1 MKKLLLFGGGL
12 ALVALAA
19 AFCIGPYSS
28 FAKSD
33 DSEWK
38 EPCLKTARNFILN
51 DFCDFAQDKELS
63 TTNLSKD
70 AKKLQQFIKDKRA
83 MNLYRCE
90 VVGRKDVLEKAI
102 FEDEKFIANGDGT
115 YDVTTFV
122 DFSFYDGKEH
132 ASVNYPYKIHL
143 VIEEGVPKVLAA
155 MSDDTGASWL
165 IDGAYGNTTDKLDYG
180 WQLHGKKNKKAAAP
194 YDLEKA
200 KKELKA
206 ELEASPW
213 PGGKEEG

>member
-1 MKKLLLFGGGL
+1 MKKLLILGGGL

-19 AFCIGPYSS
+19 AFCIGPFSS
-28 FAKSD
+28 FAK
-33 DSEWK
+33 SEWK

-63 TTNLSKD
+63 TTNLSKGS
-70 AKKLQQFIKDKRA
+70 KKLQQFIKDKRA
-83 MNLYRCE
+83 MNAYRCE

-115 YDVTTFV
+115 YDVTMFV

-155 MSDDTGASWL
+155 MADDTGASWL

-180 WQLHGKKNKKAAAP
+180 WQLLGKKNKKAAAF

-213 PGGKEEG
+213 PGGKEEM

>member
-1 MKKLLLFGGGL
+1 MKKLLLFSGGL
-12 ALVALAA
+12 ALVVLAA
-19 AFCIGPYSS
+19 ALCIVPYSS

-51 DFCDFAQDKELS
+51 DFSDFAQDKKFS
-63 TTNLSKD
+63 TDNLSKN
-70 AKKLQQFIKDKRA
+70 AQKLQQFVRDKRA

-102 FEDEKFIANGDGT
+102 FEDEEFIDNGDGT
-115 YDVTTFV
+115 YDVTMFV

-132 ASVNYPYKIHL
+132 ASVCNPYKVHF
-143 VIEEGVPKVLAA
+143 VIEEGEPKVLAA
-155 MSDDTGASWL
+155 MADDSGASWL

-180 WQLHGKKNKKAAAP
+180 WQLPGKKNSKTDMP

-206 ELEASPW
+206 DLEAPPW
-213 PGGKEEG
+213 PGGKEEV

>member
-1 MKKLLLFGGGL
+1 MKKLLLLGGGL

-51 DFCDFAQDKELS
+51 DFSDFAQDEKFS
-63 TTNLSKD
+63 TDNLSKD
-70 AKKLQQFIKDKRA
+70 AEKLQQFVRDKRA
-83 MNLYRCE
+83 MNAYRCE
-90 VVGRKDVLEKAI
+90 VVGRKYVLEKAI
-102 FEDEKFIANGDGT
+102 FEDEKFIDNGDGT
-115 YDVTTFV
+115 YDVTMFV
-122 DFSFYDGKEH
+122 DFYFYDGKEH
-132 ASVNYPYKIHL
+132 ASVCNPYKVHL

-155 MSDDTGASWL
+155 MAGDTGASWL
-165 IDGAYGNTTDKLDYG
+165 IDGAYGNTTDKMDYS
-180 WQLHGKKNKKAAAP
+180 WQLPGKKNVP
-194 YDLEKA
+194 YDLEKS

-206 ELEASPW
+206 DHDATPW

>member
-1 MKKLLLFGGGL
+1 MNKLLLLGGGL
-12 ALVALAA
+12 ALVVLAA
-19 AFCIGPYSS
+19 AFCIVPYLS

-51 DFCDFAQDKELS
+51 DFCDFAQDEEFS
-63 TTNLSKD
+63 TDNLSKD
-70 AKKLQQFIKDKRA
+70 AQKLQQFIKDKRA
-83 MNLYRCE
+83 MNAYRCE
-90 VVGRKDVLEKAI
+90 VVGRKDVLEKAT
-102 FEDEKFIANGDGT
+102 FEDEEFIDNGDGT
-115 YDVTTFV
+115 YDVTTSV

-155 MSDDTGASWL
+155 MTSDTGASWL
-165 IDGAYGNTTDKLDYG
+165 IDGAYGNKVHKLDYD
-180 WQLHGKKNKKAAAP
+180 WQLPGKKNKKADAP

-206 ELEASPW
+206 DLEAPPW

>member
-1 MKKLLLFGGGL
+1 MKKLFMLGGGL

-51 DFCDFAQDKELS
+51 DFCDYAQDEEFS
-63 TTNLSKD
+63 TDNLSKD
-70 AKKLQQFIKDKRA
+70 AQKLRQFVRDKRA

-90 VVGRKDVLEKAI
+90 VVGRKYILEKAT
-102 FEDEKFIANGDGT
+102 FEDEEFIDNGDGT
-115 YDVTTFV
+115 YDVTMFV

-132 ASVNYPYKIHL
+132 SSVSNPYKIHL

-155 MSDDTGASWL
+155 MADDSGASWL
-165 IDGAYGNTTDKLDYG
+165 IDGAYGNTIDKLDYG
-180 WQLHGKKNKKAAAP
+180 WQLPGKKNKKAAAP
-194 YDLEKA
+194 YDLEKS

-206 ELEASPW
+206 DLEAPPW
-213 PGGKEEG
+213 PGGKQEK

>member
-33 DSEWK
+33 GSEWK

-51 DFCDFAQDKELS
+51 DFSDFAQDEEIS
-63 TTNLSKD
+63 TNNLSKD
-70 AKKLQQFIKDKRA
+70 AQKLQQFIKDKRA

-90 VVGRKDVLEKAI
+90 VVGRKDVLEKAT
-102 FEDEKFIANGDGT
+102 FEDEEFIDNGDGS
-115 YDVTTFV
+115 YDVTMFV

-155 MSDDTGASWL
+155 MTSDTGASWL
-165 IDGAYGNTTDKLDYG
+165 IDGAYGNKVHKLDYD
-180 WQLHGKKNKKAAAP
+180 WQLPGKKNKKADAP

-200 KKELKA
+200 KQELKA
-206 ELEASPW
+206 DLEAPPW
-213 PGGKEEG
+213 PGGKEEV

>member
-12 ALVALAA
+12 ALVVLAA

-33 DSEWK
+33 DSEWE

-51 DFCDFAQDKELS
+51 DFSDFAQDKEIS
-63 TTNLSKD
+63 TDNLSKD
-70 AKKLQQFIKDKRA
+70 AQKLQQFIKDKRA
-83 MNLYRCE
+83 MNSYRCE
-90 VVGRKDVLEKAI
+90 VVGRKCVLEKAI
-102 FEDEKFIANGDGT
+102 FEDEKFIDNGDGT
-115 YDVTTFV
+115 YDVTMFV

-132 ASVNYPYKIHL
+132 ASVCNPYKVHL

-155 MSDDTGASWL
+155 MADDSGASWL
-165 IDGAYGNTTDKLDYG
+165 IDGAYGNMTDKLDYS
-180 WQLHGKKNKKAAAP
+180 WQLPGKKNVP
-194 YDLEKA
+194 YDLEKS

-206 ELEASPW
+206 DHDATPW

>member
-1 MKKLLLFGGGL
+1 MKKLLLLGGGL
-12 ALVALAA
+12 ALVVLAA

-28 FAKSD
+28 FTKSD

-51 DFCDFAQDKELS
+51 DFCDFAQDEKFS
-63 TTNLSKD
+63 TDNLSKD
-70 AKKLQQFIKDKRA
+70 AQKLQQFVRDKRA

-102 FEDEKFIANGDGT
+102 FEDEEFVDNGDGT

-132 ASVNYPYKIHL
+132 SSVCNPYKVHL

-155 MSDDTGASWL
+155 MADDSGASWL
-165 IDGAYGNTTDKLDYG
+165 IDGAYGYTTDKLDYS
-180 WQLHGKKNKKAAAP
+180 WQLPGKKNVP
-194 YDLEKA
+194 YDLEKS

-206 ELEASPW
+206 DHDATPW

>member
-1 MKKLLLFGGGL
+1 MKKLLLIGGGL
-12 ALVALAA
+12 ALVALVA
-19 AFCIGPYSS
+19 AFCIVPYMS

-51 DFCDFAQDKELS
+51 DFCDFAQDKEFS
-63 TTNLSKD
+63 TDNLSKD
-70 AKKLQQFIKDKRA
+70 AQKLQQFVRDKRTI
-83 MNLYRCE
+83 NLYRCE
-90 VVGRKDVLEKAI
+90 VVGRKYVLEKAV
-102 FEDEKFIANGDGT
+102 FEDEKFVDNGDGT

-155 MSDDTGASWL
+155 MADDSGASWL
-165 IDGAYGNTTDKLDYG
+165 IDGAYGNTTHKLDYS
-180 WQLHGKKNKKAAAP
+180 WQLQEKKNAP
-194 YDLEKA
+194 YDLEKS

-206 ELEASPW
+206 DHDASPW
-213 PGGKEEG
+213 PGGKEEE

>member
-1 MKKLLLFGGGL
+1 MKKLLLLGGGL

-19 AFCIGPYSS
+19 TFCIGPYSS

-51 DFCDFAQDKELS
+51 DFCDFAQDEKFS
-63 TTNLSKD
+63 TDNLSKD
-70 AKKLQQFIKDKRA
+70 AQKLQQFIKDKRA
-83 MNLYRCE
+83 MNAYRCE
-90 VVGRKDVLEKAI
+90 VVGRKYVLEKAI
-102 FEDEKFIANGDGT
+102 FEDEEFIDNGDGT
-115 YDVTTFV
+115 YDVTMFV

-155 MSDDTGASWL
+155 MAGDTGASWL

-180 WQLHGKKNKKAAAP
+180 WQLPGKKNKKATAP

-200 KKELKA
+200 KKEMKA
-206 ELEASPW
+206 ELEAPPW

>member
-12 ALVALAA
+12 ALVVLAA

-51 DFCDFAQDKELS
+51 DFCDFAQDEEFS
-63 TTNLSKD
+63 TDNLSKD
-70 AKKLQQFIKDKRA
+70 AQKLQQFIKDKRA
-83 MNLYRCE
+83 MNSYRCE
-90 VVGRKDVLEKAI
+90 MVGRKYVLEKAI
-102 FEDEKFIANGDGT
+102 FEDEEFIDNGDGT
-115 YDVTTFV
+115 YDVTMFV

-132 ASVNYPYKIHL
+132 ASVCNPYKVHL
-143 VIEEGVPKVLAA
+143 VIEEGEPKVLAA
-155 MSDDTGASWL
+155 MADDSGASWL
-165 IDGAYGNTTDKLDYG
+165 IDGAYGNTTYKLNYG
-180 WQLHGKKNKKAAAP
+180 WQLPGKKNKKAAAP

-206 ELEASPW
+206 DLEAPPW

>member
-1 MKKLLLFGGGL
+1 M
-12 ALVALAA
+12 
-19 AFCIGPYSS
+19 PYSS

-51 DFCDFAQDKELS
+51 DFCDFAQDEEFS
-63 TTNLSKD
+63 TDNLSKD
-70 AKKLQQFIKDKRA
+70 AQKLQQFIKDKRA
-83 MNLYRCE
+83 MNAYRCE

-102 FEDEKFIANGDGT
+102 FEDEKFIDNGDGT
-115 YDVTTFV
+115 YDVTMFV

-143 VIEEGVPKVLAA
+143 VIEEGAPKVLAA
-155 MSDDTGASWL
+155 MTGDTGASWL
-165 IDGAYGNTTDKLDYG
+165 IDGGYGNTAPHKLDYS
-180 WQLHGKKNKKAAAP
+180 WQLQGKKNKKADAP
-194 YDLEKA
+194 YDLEKS

-206 ELEASPW
+206 DHDATPW

>member
-1 MKKLLLFGGGL
+1 MKKLLLLGGGL

-19 AFCIGPYSS
+19 VFCIGPYSS

-51 DFCDFAQDKELS
+51 DFSDFAQDEKFS
-63 TTNLSKD
+63 TDNLSKD
-70 AKKLQQFIKDKRA
+70 AQMLQQFIKDKRA
-83 MNLYRCE
+83 MNSYRCE
-90 VVGRKDVLEKAI
+90 VVGRKYVLEKAI
-102 FEDEKFIANGDGT
+102 FEDEEFIDNGDGT

-132 ASVNYPYKIHL
+132 ASVCNPYKVHF

-155 MSDDTGASWL
+155 MADDSGASWL
-165 IDGAYGNTTDKLDYG
+165 IDGAYGNSTDKLDYS
-180 WQLHGKKNKKAAAP
+180 WQLPGKKNVP
-194 YDLEKA
+194 YDLEKS

-206 ELEASPW
+206 DLEAPPW

>member
-1 MKKLLLFGGGL
+1 MKKLLLIGGGL

-19 AFCIGPYSS
+19 AFCIVPYSS

-51 DFCDFAQDKELS
+51 DFCDFAQDKEFS
-63 TTNLSKD
+63 TDNLSKD
-70 AKKLQQFIKDKRA
+70 AQMLQQFIKDKRA
-83 MNLYRCE
+83 MNAYRCE
-90 VVGRKDVLEKAI
+90 VVGRKYVLEKAI
-102 FEDEKFIANGDGT
+102 FEDEKFIDNGDGT
-115 YDVTTFV
+115 YDVTMFV

-155 MSDDTGASWL
+155 MADDTGASWL
-165 IDGAYGNTTDKLDYG
+165 IDGAYGNTTDKLDYS
-180 WQLHGKKNKKAAAP
+180 WQLPGKKNKKATAP

-200 KKELKA
+200 KKEMKA
-206 ELEASPW
+206 ELEAPPW

>member
-1 MKKLLLFGGGL
+1 MKKLLMLGGGL

-19 AFCIGPYSS
+19 AFCIVPYMS
-28 FAKSD
+28 FAK
-33 DSEWK
+33 SEWK

-63 TTNLSKD
+63 TTNLSKGS
-70 AKKLQQFIKDKRA
+70 KKLQQFIKDKRA

-90 VVGRKDVLEKAI
+90 VVGRKYVLEKAT
-102 FEDEKFIANGDGT
+102 FEDEKFIDNGDGT
-115 YDVTTFV
+115 NDVTMFV

-155 MSDDTGASWL
+155 MADDTGASWL

-180 WQLHGKKNKKAAAP
+180 WQLPGKKNKKATAP

>member
-12 ALVALAA
+12 ALVALVA

-51 DFCDFAQDKELS
+51 DFCDFAQDKEFS
-63 TTNLSKD
+63 TDNLSKD
-70 AKKLQQFIKDKRA
+70 AQMLQQFIKDKRA
-83 MNLYRCE
+83 MNAYRCE
-90 VVGRKDVLEKAI
+90 VVGRKYVLEKAV
-102 FEDEKFIANGDGT
+102 FEDEKFIDNGDGT
-115 YDVTTFV
+115 NDVTMFV

-155 MSDDTGASWL
+155 MAGDTGASWL
-165 IDGAYGNTTDKLDYG
+165 IDGAYGNTIDKMDYS
-180 WQLHGKKNKKAAAP
+180 WQLPGKKNAP

-200 KKELKA
+200 KKELKSDHD
-206 ELEASPW
+206 ASPW

>member
-12 ALVALAA
+12 ALVVLAA
-19 AFCIGPYSS
+19 AFCIVPYLS

-63 TTNLSKD
+63 TTNLSKGS
-70 AKKLQQFIKDKRA
+70 KKLQQFIKDKRA
-83 MNLYRCE
+83 MNAYRCE
-90 VVGRKDVLEKAI
+90 VVGRMDVLEKAT

-122 DFSFYDGKEH
+122 DFSFYDGKEY

-155 MSDDTGASWL
+155 MASDTGTSWL
-165 IDGAYGNTTDKLDYG
+165 IDGVNGNTIDKLDYS
-180 WQLHGKKNKKAAAP
+180 WQLPGKKNKKAAAF

-206 ELEASPW
+206 ELEAPPW
-213 PGGKEEG
+213 SGGKEEM

>member
-12 ALVALAA
+12 VLVVLAA
-19 AFCIGPYSS
+19 AFCIVPYLS

-63 TTNLSKD
+63 TDNLSKD
-70 AKKLQQFIKDKRA
+70 AQMLQQFIKDKRA

-90 VVGRKDVLEKAI
+90 VVGRKYVLEKAT

-115 YDVTTFV
+115 YDVTMFV

-155 MSDDTGASWL
+155 MAGDTGASWL
-165 IDGAYGNTTDKLDYG
+165 IDGAYGNTTHKLDYG
-180 WQLHGKKNKKAAAP
+180 WQLPGKKNKKAAAP

-200 KKELKA
+200 KKELKS
-206 ELEASPW
+206 ELEAPPW

>member
-19 AFCIGPYSS
+19 AFCIVPYMS
-28 FAKSD
+28 FAKSEK
-33 DSEWK
+33 SRWK

-63 TTNLSKD
+63 TTNLSKGS
-70 AKKLQQFIKDKRA
+70 KKLQQLIKDKRA
-83 MNLYRCE
+83 MNAYRCE
-90 VVGRKDVLEKAI
+90 VVGRKAVLEKAV
-102 FEDEKFIANGDGT
+102 FEDEKFIDNGDGT
-115 YDVTTFV
+115 YDVTMFV

-132 ASVNYPYKIHL
+132 ASVCNPYKVHF

-155 MSDDTGASWL
+155 MADDTGASWL
-165 IDGAYGNTTDKLDYG
+165 IDGAYGNTTHKLDYG
-180 WQLHGKKNKKAAAP
+180 WQLPGKKNKKAAAP

-206 ELEASPW
+206 ELEAPPW
-213 PGGKEEG
+213 PGGKPEG

>member
-1 MKKLLLFGGGL
+1 MKKLLLVVGGL
-12 ALVALAA
+12 ALVALAT

-51 DFCDFAQDKELS
+51 DFCDFAQDEKFS
-63 TTNLSKD
+63 TDNLSKD
-70 AKKLQQFIKDKRA
+70 AQKLQQFVRDKRA
-83 MNLYRCE
+83 MNAYRCE
-90 VVGRKDVLEKAI
+90 VVGRKYVLEKAI
-102 FEDEKFIANGDGT
+102 FEDEKFIDNGDGT
-115 YDVTTFV
+115 YDVTMFV

-155 MSDDTGASWL
+155 MTSDTGASWL
-165 IDGAYGNTTDKLDYG
+165 IDGAYGNKVHKLNYD
-180 WQLHGKKNKKAAAP
+180 WQLPGKKNKKAAAP
-194 YDLEKA
+194 YDLKKA
-200 KKELKA
+200 KQELKA
-206 ELEASPW
+206 DHDATPW
-213 PGGKEEG
+213 PGGKEEV

>member
-33 DSEWK
+33 NSEWK

-51 DFCDFAQDKELS
+51 DFCDYAQDEEFS
-63 TTNLSKD
+63 TDNLSKD
-70 AKKLQQFIKDKRA
+70 AQKLQQFIKDKRA

-90 VVGRKDVLEKAI
+90 VVGRKYILEKAT
-102 FEDEKFIANGDGT
+102 FEDEEFIDNGDGT
-115 YDVTTFV
+115 YDVTMFV

-132 ASVNYPYKIHL
+132 ASVSNPYKIHL

-155 MSDDTGASWL
+155 MADDSGASWL
-165 IDGAYGNTTDKLDYG
+165 IDGAYGNTTYKLDYG
-180 WQLHGKKNKKAAAP
+180 WQLPGKKNSKTDMP

-206 ELEASPW
+206 ELEAPPW
-213 PGGKEEG
+213 PGGKEEM

>member
-1 MKKLLLFGGGL
+1 MKKLLLIGGGL
-12 ALVALAA
+12 VLVALAA

-51 DFCDFAQDKELS
+51 DFCDFAQDKEFS
-63 TTNLSKD
+63 TDNLSKN
-70 AKKLQQFIKDKRA
+70 AQKLQQFVKDKRA

-90 VVGRKDVLEKAI
+90 VVGRKYVLEKAT

-115 YDVTTFV
+115 YDVTMFV

-132 ASVNYPYKIHL
+132 ASVCNPYKVHF

-155 MSDDTGASWL
+155 MADDTGASWL
-165 IDGAYGNTTDKLDYG
+165 IDGAYGNTTHKLDYG
-180 WQLHGKKNKKAAAP
+180 WQLPGKKNKKAAAP

-206 ELEASPW
+206 ELEAPPW

>member
-1 MKKLLLFGGGL
+1 MKKLLLIGGGL
-12 ALVALAA
+12 ALVVLAA
-19 AFCIGPYSS
+19 AFCIVPYMS

-38 EPCLKTARNFILN
+38 EPCLKTARNFVLN
-51 DFCDFAQDKELS
+51 DFCDFAEDTGLS

-70 AKKLQQFIKDKRA
+70 SKKLQQFIKDKRA
-83 MNLYRCE
+83 MNAYRCE
-90 VVGRKDVLEKAI
+90 VVGRKYVLEKAI
-102 FEDEKFIANGDGT
+102 FEDEKFIDNGDGT
-115 YDVTTFV
+115 YDVTMFV
-122 DFSFYDGKEH
+122 DFYFYDGKEH
-132 ASVNYPYKIHL
+132 SSVCNSYKVHL

-155 MSDDTGASWL
+155 MAGDTGASWL

-180 WQLHGKKNKKAAAP
+180 WQLPGKKNKKAAAP
-194 YDLEKA
+194 YDLEKS

-206 ELEASPW
+206 DHDATPW

>member
-1 MKKLLLFGGGL
+1 MKKLLLLGGGL
-12 ALVALAA
+12 ALVVLAA

-51 DFCDFAQDKELS
+51 DFCDFAQDEKFS
-63 TTNLSKD
+63 TDNLSKD
-70 AKKLQQFIKDKRA
+70 AQVLQQFIKDKRA
-83 MNLYRCE
+83 MNSYRCE
-90 VVGRKDVLEKAI
+90 VVGRKYVLEKAI
-102 FEDEKFIANGDGT
+102 FEDEEFIDNGDGT
-115 YDVTTFV
+115 YDVTMFV

-132 ASVNYPYKIHL
+132 ASVCNPYKVHF
-143 VIEEGVPKVLAA
+143 VIEEGEPKVLAA
-155 MSDDTGASWL
+155 MADDSGASWL

-180 WQLHGKKNKKAAAP
+180 WQLPGKKNSKTDMP

-200 KKELKA
+200 KKEPKA
-206 ELEASPW
+206 DHEATPW
-213 PGGKEEG
+213 PGGKEEE

>member
-19 AFCIGPYSS
+19 AFCIVPYMS
-28 FAKSD
+28 FAKSEKN
-33 DSEWK
+33 EWK

-63 TTNLSKD
+63 TTNLSKGS
-70 AKKLQQFIKDKRA
+70 KKLQQFIKDKRA
-83 MNLYRCE
+83 MNAYRCE
-90 VVGRKDVLEKAI
+90 VVGRKYVLEKAT

-115 YDVTTFV
+115 YDVTMFV

-132 ASVNYPYKIHL
+132 ASVNYPYKVHF

-155 MSDDTGASWL
+155 MADDTGASWL
-165 IDGAYGNTTDKLDYG
+165 IDGAYGNTTHKLDYG
-180 WQLHGKKNKKAAAP
+180 WQLPGKKNKKAAAP

-206 ELEASPW
+206 ELEAPPW

>member
-1 MKKLLLFGGGL
+1 MKKLLLLGGGL

-51 DFCDFAQDKELS
+51 DFCDFAQDEKFS
-63 TTNLSKD
+63 TDNLSKD
-70 AKKLQQFIKDKRA
+70 AQMLQQFTKDKRA
-83 MNLYRCE
+83 MDSYRCE
-90 VVGRKDVLEKAI
+90 MVGRKYVLEKAI
-102 FEDEKFIANGDGT
+102 FEDEEFIDNGDDT
-115 YDVTTFV
+115 YDVTMFV

-132 ASVNYPYKIHL
+132 ASVCNPYKVHF
-143 VIEEGVPKVLAA
+143 VIEEGEPKVLAA
-155 MSDDTGASWL
+155 MADDSGASWL
-165 IDGAYGNTTDKLDYG
+165 IDGAYGNTTYKLDYG
-180 WQLHGKKNKKAAAP
+180 WQLPGKKNSKTDMP

-206 ELEASPW
+206 DHDATPW

>member
-1 MKKLLLFGGGL
+1 MKKLLLLGGGL
-12 ALVALAA
+12 ALIALAA

-51 DFCDFAQDKELS
+51 DFCDFAQDEEFS
-63 TTNLSKD
+63 TDNLSKD
-70 AKKLQQFIKDKRA
+70 AQMLQQFVRDKRA
-83 MNLYRCE
+83 MNSYRCE
-90 VVGRKDVLEKAI
+90 VVGRKDVLEKVI
-102 FEDEKFIANGDGT
+102 FEDEEFIDNGDGT
-115 YDVTTFV
+115 YDVTMFV

-155 MSDDTGASWL
+155 MADDSGASWL
-165 IDGAYGNTTDKLDYG
+165 IDGAYGNTTYKLDYD
-180 WQLHGKKNKKAAAP
+180 WQLPGKKNAP

-206 ELEASPW
+206 DLEAPPW
-213 PGGKEEG
+213 PGGKEEV

>member
-19 AFCIGPYSS
+19 AFCIVPYMS
-28 FAKSD
+28 FAKSEKN
-33 DSEWK
+33 EWK

-63 TTNLSKD
+63 TTNLSKGS
-70 AKKLQQFIKDKRA
+70 KKLQQFIKDKRA
-83 MNLYRCE
+83 MNAYRCE
-90 VVGRKDVLEKAI
+90 VVGRKYVLEKAI
-102 FEDEKFIANGDGT
+102 FEDEKFIDNGDGT
-115 YDVTTFV
+115 YDVTMCV
-122 DFSFYDGKEH
+122 DFSFYDGKDH

-143 VIEEGVPKVLAA
+143 VIEAGAPKVLAA
-155 MSDDTGASWL
+155 MAGDTGASWL
-165 IDGAYGNTTDKLDYG
+165 IDGAYGNTTDKLDYS
-180 WQLHGKKNKKAAAP
+180 WQLQGKKNAP

-200 KKELKA
+200 RQELKA
-206 ELEASPW
+206 DLEAPPW

>member
-1 MKKLLLFGGGL
+1 MKKLLLIGGGL

-19 AFCIGPYSS
+19 AFCIVPYMS

-33 DSEWK
+33 KSEWK

-51 DFCDFAQDKELS
+51 DFCDFAQDEEFS
-63 TTNLSKD
+63 TDKLSKD
-70 AKKLQQFIKDKRA
+70 AQKLQRFIKDKRA
-83 MNLYRCE
+83 MNRYRCE
-90 VVGRKDVLEKAI
+90 VVGRKYVLEKAT
-102 FEDEKFIANGDGT
+102 FEDEAFVDNGDNT
-115 YDVTTFV
+115 YDVTMFV

-132 ASVNYPYKIHL
+132 ASVNYPYKIHI

-180 WQLHGKKNKKAAAP
+180 WQLPGKKNKKAAAP

-200 KKELKA
+200 KKEMKA
-206 ELEASPW
+206 DLEAPPW
-213 PGGKEEG
+213 PGGKEEM

>member
-1 MKKLLLFGGGL
+1 MKKLLLLGGGL

-33 DSEWK
+33 NSEWE

-51 DFCDFAQDKELS
+51 DFCDFAEDKEFS
-63 TTNLSKD
+63 TDNLSKN
-70 AKKLQQFIKDKRA
+70 AQKLQQFVRDKRA

-102 FEDEKFIANGDGT
+102 FEDEEFIDNGDGT
-115 YDVTTFV
+115 YDVTMFV

-155 MSDDTGASWL
+155 MADDTGASWL
-165 IDGAYGNTTDKLDYG
+165 IDGAYGNTTHKLDYS
-180 WQLHGKKNKKAAAP
+180 WQLQEKKNAP

-206 ELEASPW
+206 ELEAPPW
-213 PGGKEEG
+213 PGGKKEK

>member
-1 MKKLLLFGGGL
+1 MKKLLLLGGGL

-19 AFCIGPYSS
+19 VFCIGPYSS

-51 DFCDFAQDKELS
+51 DFSDFAQDEKFS
-63 TTNLSKD
+63 TDNLSKD
-70 AKKLQQFIKDKRA
+70 AQMLQQFVKDKRA
-83 MNLYRCE
+83 MNSYRCE
-90 VVGRKDVLEKAI
+90 VVGRKYVLEKAI
-102 FEDEKFIANGDGT
+102 FEDEEFIDNGDGT

-132 ASVNYPYKIHL
+132 ASVCNPYKVHF

-155 MSDDTGASWL
+155 MADDSGSSWL
-165 IDGAYGNTTDKLDYG
+165 IDGAYGNTTHKLDYS
-180 WQLHGKKNKKAAAP
+180 WQLQEKKNAP
-194 YDLEKA
+194 YDLEKS

-206 ELEASPW
+206 DYDASPW